1 MLYIMNNQQK
11 ILLKKMIQEN
21 DIQDQTENIRN
32 LKHSSLIRQDIV
44 RFNLLK
50 KQYEE
55 LYTNNPD
62 EFNIKLQQE
71 CNFLFTNYT
80 DIYHKIRKN
89 TLDLN
94 MFGYFL
100 QVLKQVEDGDLDENN
115 ASFKIGTLLK
125 EIYVDSAIREGELL
139 DTQNPNPEKNKGKQ
153 LSWKQ
158 YKLQNS
164 L

>member
-1 MLYIMNNQQK
+1 MNDQQK
-11 ILLKKMIQEN
+11 LLLKRMIQEN
-21 DIQDQTENIRN
+21 DIEDQTENIRK
-32 LKHSSLIRQDIV
+32 LKHSSLIREDIKK
-44 RFNLLK
+44 FSFLK
-50 KQYEE
+50 KKHED
-55 LYTNNPD
+55 LYLND
-62 EFNIKLQQE
+62 SEEFNKIFQVE

-89 TLDLN
+89 TLDMN

-100 QVLKQVEDGDLDENN
+100 NVLEEIETGKLDENN

-139 DTQNPNPEKNKGKQ
+139 DKQYSEPEKNKGST
-153 LSWKQ
+153 LTWKQ
-158 YKLQNS
+158 YKVNNS

>member
-1 MLYIMNNQQK
+1 MNDQQK

-21 DIQDQTENIRN
+21 DIEDQTDNIRK
-32 LKHSSLIRQDIV
+32 LKHSSLIKQDIV
-44 RFNLLK
+44 KFNLF
-50 KQYEE
+50 KQKNKEIYE
-55 LYTNNPD
+55 NNSD
-62 EFNIKLQQE
+62 EFNNLCQQE

-100 QVLKQVEDGDLDENN
+100 KVLEQIENGELDEHN

-125 EIYVDSAIREGELL
+125 EIYIDSALKEGELL
-139 DTQNPNPEKNKGKQ
+139 DEKNKAPEKNKGSS
-153 LSWKQ
+153 LTWKQ
-158 YKLQNS
+158 YKLNHN

>member
-1 MLYIMNNQQK
+1 MNNQQK

-50 KQYEE
+50 KQHED
-55 LYTNNPD
+55 LYKNNPN

-100 QVLKQVEDGDLDENN
+100 QVLKQVEDGELDENN

-139 DTQNPNPEKNKGKQ
+139 DTQNPTPEKNKGKQ

-158 YKLQNS
+158 YKLQNN